1 MTRHV
6 LWVGLLLL
14 GFSSLLL
21 ARPAREQQRID
32 YLIQSLGSLPNAV
45 FIRNGNE
52 YSAADARS
60 HLEKKLK
67 YAGNRIQTAEEF
79 VKHCAS
85 QSSISHRPYQIRF
98 EGGKVTDT
106 SSYFR
111 EKLKE
116 FDQKHP

>member
-1 MTRHV
+1 MSRSI

-45 FIRNGNE
+45 FVRNGNE
-52 YSAADARS
+52 YSAVDARR

-67 YAGNRIQTAEEF
+67 YAGDRIQTAEQF
-79 VKHCAS
+79 IKHCAS
-85 QSSISHRPYQIRF
+85 HSFMSHRPYQIRF
-98 EGGKVTDT
+98 GGGKVTDT
-106 SSYFR
+106 STYFR